1 MSALRLVLVL
11 FVIGG
16 LILLI
21 LQNSSLTLPLTFLGL
36 ETQTLSLGLW
46 LLFSL
51 GAGFLTSLVLA
62 VLLRFAIYLNAPL
75 SVGAAR
81 RPDIRASGTPQPP
94 RTPRPPETTKTRLQ
108 VDSPAPVAESQP
120 EPTVKTPAPSPA
132 AESWTDD
139 WEASPS
145 KIGDWDDPPAKRSP
159 SPAPSPT
166 RIQAEPPQPTS
177 SGTTYS
183 YKPQDRDRSGVGRTE
198 DVYDANF
205 RVIVPPPS
213 SEQPKPTQEDD
224 WEAGD
229 DEDWI

>member
-21 LQNSSLTLPLTFLGL
+21 LQNSSLTLSLTFLGL
-36 ETQTLSLGLW
+36 ETQALSLGLW

-62 VLLRFAIYLNAPL
+62 GLLRFALYLNAPL
-75 SVGAAR
+75 LPSAAR
-81 RPDIRASGTPQPP
+81 RPNTRASETPKPP

-108 VDSPAPVAESQP
+108 VDAPPPGAGVQP
-120 EPTVKTPAPSPA
+120 EPTVKTPSPA
-132 AESWTDD
+132 PTAESWTDD
-139 WEASPS
+139 WAASPS
-145 KIGDWDDPPAKRSP
+145 KIGDWDDPPVKRSP
-159 SPAPSPT
+159 SPTPVPSATPIPT
-166 RIQAEPPQPTS
+166 PTPP

-205 RVIVPPPS
+205 RVIIPPPS